1 MSRILYSGE
10 EQITNSYRARIHEA
24 VDVVKKWYQA
34 DTVIAHA
41 KGTVVMVQTGRKT
54 SLGSTGNASYGNF
67 VKILHPNGYY
77 TLYAHLNAVYVKK
90 GQTVQK
96 GTKLGYMGKTDNA
109 YGVHLHF
116 EVRNPYNTCIDSTNY
131 LNSDLPSSNRGT
143 ILYQAYDNVKRYWLP
158 NVSIKSSDYAGNFGK
173 TITIRILPVY

>member
-1 MSRILYSGE
+1 MVTILY
-10 EQITNSYRARIHEA
+10 
-24 VDVVKKWYQA
+24 
-34 DTVIAHA
+34 
-41 KGTVVMVQTGRKT
+41 MP
-54 SLGSTGNASYGNF
+54 
-67 VKILHPNGYY
+67 ILIQ
-77 TLYAHLNAVYVKK
+77 VYVKK

-96 GTKLGYMGKTDNA
+96 GMKLGYMGKTGNA